1 MFVKP
6 MDEKNLGNS
15 VEDPNPALPALLKY
29 SPVKNIYNL
38 HSPDLGA
45 IHDPRHIKPQT
56 RQTPDTSNLR
66 HINPQTMNIGLPTTQ
81 QIDIPHHSSIE
92 ILFENLKINW
102 IFTLSDSPISLSE
115 V

>member
-1 MFVKP
+1 

-56 RQTPDTSNLR
+56 RQTPDISNLR
-66 HINPQTMNIGLPTTQ
+66 HVKSKTHQTSDMNIGLSTTQ
-81 QIDIPHHSSIE
+81 QINIPFHT
-92 ILFENLKINW
+92 F
-102 IFTLSDSPISLSE
+102 PI
-115 V
+115 